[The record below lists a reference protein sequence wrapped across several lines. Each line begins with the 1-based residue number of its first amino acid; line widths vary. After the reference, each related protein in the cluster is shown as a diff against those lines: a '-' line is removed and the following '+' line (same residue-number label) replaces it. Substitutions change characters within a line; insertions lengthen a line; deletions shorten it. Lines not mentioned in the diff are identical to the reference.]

1 MYLIRLVKP
10 KKSSSTTTDK
20 HARSNPD
27 IVLQNSSGDQHLSI
41 NSFHDNHQR
50 SISSGNSP
58 TVMTRS
64 VSATT
69 RHLQDDD
76 QLAVKG
82 RYLLGKYYNGPT
94 QWLAAGSKSK
104 GKQALKK

>member
-1 MYLIRLVKP
+1 VFPFRLVKP
-10 KKSSSTTTDK
+10 KKSSSATTDRQIK
-20 HARSNPD
+20 SNSEAA
-27 IVLQNSSGDQHLSI
+27 LYNSSGDQHLSI
-41 NSFHDNHQR
+41 NTFHDNHQR
-50 SISSGNSP
+50 SVCSGSSHI
-58 TVMTRS
+58 TMTRS
-64 VSATT
+64 VSAAT

-94 QWLAAGSKSK
+94 QWLAPGSKAK